1 MNIVVKR
8 VLTSV
13 LCGALIFG
21 AYAAL
26 PTVME
31 SGVIVANAAQT
42 KESGDFKYSIDN
54 NRATL
59 TNYSGNDIY
68 VDIPDSI
75 EGYTVTAIGKNA
87 FRDNTGLKNITIHDS
102 VTDIGESAFQ
112 GCTGLEEIIIP
123 DRVTAIGA
131 SAFKG
136 CTGLGEIIIP
146 DSVTDI
152 GQSAFYNCTGL
163 EKVDLGHGLTAI
175 NSYTF
180 YSCKKLTTVK
190 NGENVSDIGA
200 FAFQNCNGLNT
211 IDILSGIDCDL
222 KVIGQRAFYNCT
234 GLESVVFPKKLT
246 TIGIDVF
253 NVYTNSFSS
262 NGLRKVVFSSNI
274 TSIGEGAFSN
284 SKYLTE
290 LVLPP
295 VETIEKNTFK
305 YCINLKKVVVS
316 EKTKNISDN
325 VFDSCSCLEEII
337 IPAKDTSISDTAF
350 NKCKLSG
357 LTIYGKKGSEAEKYA
372 AKKKIPFVELELQN
386 NSTISREKITLGQS
400 ITVNCAASYSDGKCT
415 YAVDFKKASNKNW
428 TTKQDFSDNK
438 TVTIKFG
445 TAVTYDVRVSVK
457 DESGKIAEKIF
468 TVKIAK
474 KLENLSTI
482 SAESV
487 EEGNYITVN
496 AQASG
501 GEGDYLYKYG
511 YRKTGSEKWYL
522 KKDYSSDSTYSYKF
536 SAGKYDIRVCVKDS
550 NGKVIEKIFAINV
563 FAKLKNTSE
572 VASENIGFSDT
583 VTVKAKST
591 GGLGECT
598 YAVYY
603 KKSSAEKWSTLQKYS
618 DNTTVTFKPSSA
630 TTYDVMVKVKDSR
643 DVVVRKTFTV
653 NVTKP
658 ENTSVLSAETVR
670 LGDSVT
676 VYCSGKGGS
685 GNYQYSVLY
694 KKASTE
700 KWTVKQNFSSN
711 STVTVKP
718 GAKTT
723 YNICVKVKDSLG
735 NIAKKYFT
743 LTVTK

>member
-75 EGYTVTAIGKNA
+75 EGYTVTAIGKDA
-87 FRDNTGLKNITIHDS
+87 FKDNTGLKNITIPDS

-131 SAFKG
+131 SAFQG
-136 CTGLGEIIIP
+136 CTGLEEIIIP
-146 DSVTDI
+146 DSVTKI
-152 GQSAFYNCTGL
+152 GKSAFYNCTGL
-163 EKVDLGHGLTAI
+163 ETVDLGHGLTAI
-175 NSYTF
+175 KEMTF
-180 YSCKKLTTVK
+180 WKCSHLTTVK
-190 NGENVSDIGA
+190 NGENVSSIGEYG
-200 FAFQNCNGLNT
+200 FYVCTGLNQ
-211 IDILSGIDCDL
+211 IDILSGKGTKLNSIGKSAFQECTSL
-222 KVIGQRAFYNCT
+222 KSI
-234 GLESVVFPKKLT
+234 VFPETLT
-246 TIGIDVF
+246 
-253 NVYTNSFSS
+253 N
-262 NGLRKVVFSSNI
+262 
-274 TSIGEGAFSN
+274 IGEYAFWKCSH
-284 SKYLTE
+284 LE
-290 LVLPP
+290 ILELPP
-295 VETIEKNTFK
+295 VENIEKGTFSEVSL
-305 YCINLKKVVVS
+305 LKTVIVS
-316 EKTKNISDN
+316 EKTKNISDK

-357 LTIYGKKGSEAEKYA
+357 LTIYGKKDSEAEKYA
-372 AKKKIPFVELELQN
+372 AKKKIPFVELELPFVELELQN

-511 YRKTGSEKWYL
+511 YRKTGSKKWYL